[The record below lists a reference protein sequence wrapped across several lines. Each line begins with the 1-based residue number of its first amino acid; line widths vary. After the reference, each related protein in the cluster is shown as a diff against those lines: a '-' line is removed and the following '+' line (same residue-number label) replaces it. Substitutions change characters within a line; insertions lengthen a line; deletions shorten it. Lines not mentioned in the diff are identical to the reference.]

1 MGLFYVMGKLS
12 RNKGAEFE
20 RRVAK
25 VLKQIWPEARR
36 GVGQYQSSGNGADV
50 EGTDYWVE
58 CKKGARPNIQGA
70 FKQALAA
77 KDDRP
82 VLVVSM
88 KDRDRPLY
96 TMDEETFLKLVKRV
110 AQNDRSEESS

>member
-1 MGLFYVMGKLS
+1 MSGKLS

-25 VLKQIWPEARR
+25 VLKQIWPDARR

-70 FKQALAA
+70 FKQALDA

-96 TMDEETFLKLVKRV
+96 TIDEETFLNLVKRV